1 MPRHATFRVDPRLAS
16 LLGES
21 YRCTEQAIKELID
34 NAWDADAENVWI
46 TLPKPLTSKPI
57 VVKDDGTG
65 MSERE
70 VREEYLSIA
79 TDRRTRKG
87 LLTLLKKRSVKG
99 RKGIGKF
106 AGLVAAETMDVE
118 TQARGKTT
126 TLRIVKHELL
136 GSQCDL
142 EKVKLAI
149 QAVATDPCDHGTTI
163 TLSELNS
170 KFSLPQPEALR
181 ELLALEYSR
190 DGTSQFT

>member
-1 MPRHATFRVDPRLAS
+1 
-16 LLGES
+16 
-21 YRCTEQAIKELID
+21 
-34 NAWDADAENVWI
+34 
-46 TLPKPLTSKPI
+46 
-57 VVKDDGTG
+57 
-65 MSERE
+65 
-70 VREEYLSIA
+70 
-79 TDRRTRKG
+79 
-87 LLTLLKKRSVKG
+87 
-99 RKGIGKF
+99 
-106 AGLVAAETMDVE
+106 MDVE

-190 DGTSQFT
+190 ERDFAIYVNGDQLAHEDIPGTEIHEDC